1 MIYILLKYHTL
12 YLNWRSS
19 NLKFRIGDGSKWTIM
34 VYYMVGR
41 DAYIIWFYSKHR
53 KKVLYGR
60 LKAGVRDIISTL
72 CRYKDVEIIDGA
84 ECEDYIHLSVTMP
97 LKYSISKFRGYLKD
111 KSTLMIYD
119 RHPNLQ
125 SKWDKAFWA
134 REYYIST
141 IDNIIED
148 ATEKYIRE

>member
-1 MIYILLKYHTL
+1 
-12 YLNWRSS
+12 
-19 NLKFRIGDGSKWTIM
+19 M

-84 ECEDYIHLSVTMP
+84 VCEDYIHLSVTMP
-97 LKYSISKFRGYLKD
+97 LKYSISKFMGYLKD

-119 RHPNLQ
+119 RNKTYRCIYRFIFVL
-125 SKWDKAFWA
+125 SDGSGDKGWQ
-134 REYYIST
+134 
-141 IDNIIED
+141 
-148 ATEKYIRE
+148 KIREEKI